1 MASPKISAL
10 SAHLQ
15 PAVVQHEYHHRSSV
29 LSLAR
34 LLTWSSS
41 APWWSS
47 HQCNKNP
54 LGSWRRNG
62 TTEDTSLAQDE
73 LLGDDFSPYPIKNSL
88 MGTACKGWGG
98 LGSAHTVGPCV
109 SPAQGQHHGWFLC
122 SAGTSLSPSA
132 QNEETPAR
140 DTGSL
145 VLLVLQNGGG
155 APLDGLQT
163 GRGDRRAAGTLTL
176 DFPPKP

>member
-1 MASPKISAL
+1 MASPKLSAL

-15 PAVVQHEYHHRSSV
+15 PAVVQHEPHHRSSV

-62 TTEDTSLAQDE
+62 TVEDTPLAQDE

-88 MGTACKGWGG
+88 MGTGCKGWGG

-109 SPAQGQHHGWFLC
+109 SPAQGQRHGWFLC
-122 SAGTSLSPSA
+122 SAGTFLSPSA
-132 QNEETPAR
+132 QQETQAHWYCWCCKMVEELPWMDCEQGEGTEGQLEHSHWISHR
-140 DTGSL
+140 SHDH
-145 VLLVLQNGGG
+145 
-155 APLDGLQT
+155 GL
-163 GRGDRRAAGTLTL
+163 G
-176 DFPPKP
+176 